1 MTLRTRVA
9 HAFAS
14 LAALISLSVPC
25 SAQRLEIN
33 TGPYQFSV
41 PADSL
46 AVGQAVGIG
55 IGVTGTTPLQIPYKY
70 IGISAIEGAPDFVV
84 VVPATGTA
92 PAFVGIGLNPN
103 VVAYLPPGGYSEYVQ
118 FAPVGQTSPQGGAQ
132 VLLSVMPP
140 PPPVVASLVSTAS
153 LQPAISPG
161 EVVSIFGANLGTPP
175 LTAQYSDAGLYPT
188 TLGNTTVTFNGTPAP
203 LLYVSTVQINA
214 VVPFEVAGQ
223 KTVNVVVTHDS
234 QPSAAL
240 SLPITATSPAMFT
253 DTQTGKG
260 EGAIINAGP
269 GALSPGA
276 PNGPENPAP
285 QGSAN
290 SIFATGGGVFTQS
303 FTPNQDGLISL
314 GASGP
319 LAAPVSLTI
328 GVKPANVIYAG
339 AAPYAVPGVIQ
350 VNATV
355 PTGIGSGAQP
365 VVLTIGNN
373 NASQQ
378 VTVAV
383 K

>member
-1 MTLRTRVA
+1 M
-9 HAFAS
+9 
-14 LAALISLSVPC
+14 
-25 SAQRLEIN
+25 
-33 TGPYQFSV
+33 
-41 PADSL
+41 
-46 AVGQAVGIG
+46 
-55 IGVTGTTPLQIPYKY
+55 
-70 IGISAIEGAPDFVV
+70 AIENTTTQNALLLQP
-84 VVPATGTA
+84 T
-92 PAFVGIGLNPN
+92 L
-103 VVAYLPPGGYSEYVQ
+103 
-118 FAPVGQTSPQGGAQ
+118 FAPQG
-132 VLLSVMPP
+132 
-140 PPPVVASLVSTAS
+140 
-153 LQPAISPG
+153 
-161 EVVSIFGANLGTPP
+161 
-175 LTAQYSDAGLYPT
+175 
-188 TLGNTTVTFNGTPAP
+188 
-203 LLYVSTVQINA
+203 
-214 VVPFEVAGQ
+214 
-223 KTVNVVVTHDS
+223 HW
-234 QPSAAL
+234 
-240 SLPITATSPAMFT
+240 
-253 DTQTGKG
+253 
-260 EGAIINAGP
+260 
-269 GALSPGA
+269 
-276 PNGPENPAP
+276 P